1 MAEGNG
7 KQPHEMS
14 NLGTFIIGIAL
25 GAMLWC
31 GSHLD
36 SEQFFLWLVGALACV
51 FVIIIV
57 AVLEDKFEWDFEDE
71 DEDEK
76 E

>member
-1 MAEGNG
+1 MTEGND

-14 NLGTFIIGIAL
+14 KLGTFIIGIAL

-36 SEQFFLWLVGALACV
+36 SEKFFLWLVGALACA
-51 FVIIIV
+51 FLIIV
-57 AVLEDKFEWDFEDE
+57 VAALEDKFGWDFEDE
-71 DEDEK
+71 DK
-76 E
+76 EE

>member
-1 MAEGNG
+1 MTDNNG

-14 NLGTFIIGIAL
+14 KLGTFIIGIAL
-25 GAMLWC
+25 GTMLWC

-57 AVLEDKFEWDFEDE
+57 AVLEDKFEWDFDDE
-71 DEDEK
+71 YEE
-76 E
+76 EE

>member
-1 MAEGNG
+1 MAEGND

-14 NLGTFIIGIAL
+14 GLGTFIIGIAL
-25 GAMLWC
+25 SAMLWC

-36 SEQFFLWLVGALACV
+36 SEQCFLWLVGALACV
-51 FVIIIV
+51 FIIV
-57 AVLEDKFEWDFEDE
+57 IVAALEDKFEWDFDDE
-71 DEDEK
+71 DEE